1 MHPFQPLT
9 PMARLMFAQKY
20 LCIVS
25 LACAIFAPSAP
36 LFATEAAIAPSDIDP
51 RVYDPREE
59 AHLSLADLEKRAA
72 AGDIKAQAE
81 LGARYGSGQG
91 VKQDIPKA
99 IELLKVAAAKNDR
112 DAQFFLGTAYSSGL
126 GVPQSD
132 AQAVMLYE
140 DSAQQGN
147 PAAELALANA
157 VIGGRGGISPNP
169 TAGLR
174 YMWSAAAKGYP
185 PAMIQ
190 MGQYFHDGKGV
201 DPNPRAAAYWYRRAL
216 QLVPDVRTI
225 FNLRLLIERREVE
238 WEPGDPGEA
247 LVGPPPKRPEG
258 ISNAPVASA
267 RSAP

>member
-1 MHPFQPLT
+1 
-9 PMARLMFAQKY
+9 MFARKF

-25 LACAIFAPSAP
+25 LVCAIVVPAAS
-36 LFATEAAIAPSDIDP
+36 LFAAEPAIAPSDLDP
-51 RVYDPREE
+51 RVWDPREE
-59 AHLSLADLEKRAA
+59 AHLPVAELERRIA
-72 AGDIKAQAE
+72 AGDMKAQAE

-91 VKQDIPKA
+91 GVKQDIAKA
-99 IELLKVAAAKNDR
+99 ITLLKAAAAKNDR

-126 GVPQSD
+126 GVPQND
-132 AQAVMLYE
+132 AQAILLYE

-147 PAAELALANA
+147 AAAELALANA
-157 VIGGRGGISPNP
+157 VIAGRGGIAASP

-174 YMWSAAAKGYP
+174 YMWSAATKGYP

-190 MGQYFHDGKGV
+190 MGQYFHDGRYI

-225 FNLRLLIERREVE
+225 FNLRLLIDRHQVE

-247 LVGPPPKRPEG
+247 LADPPTKG
-258 ISNAPVASA
+258 VSNAPVASA
-267 RSAP
+267 RSTP